1 MSDNI
6 TVTGQEAWFNE
17 DAKFFKDVYVYG
29 NLYYDLEGFD
39 TLKLDSLTVNQQANF
54 KNVNIT
60 GIVTLTDVN
69 IRNLF
74 ATGIATVQG
83 KGWFEDEVTFREEV
97 FINKEIENLQVGI
110 LTVTEYFRIKGG
122 SDEYFSAP
130 ATGARAGNVGINST
144 LPVQKLDIGGAVHIQ
159 TNIFDSVNF
168 ASFSKNGMYLNML
181 LLLWRKF
188 V

>member
-39 TLKLDSLTVNQQANF
+39 TLKLDSITVNQQANF
-54 KNVNIT
+54 KNVNIS
-60 GIVTLTDVN
+60 GIVTLTDIS

-110 LTVTEYFRIKGG
+110 LTVTEYFRIKNGTN
-122 SDEYFSAP
+122 EYFSAP
-130 ATGARAGNVGINST
+130 ATG
-144 LPVQKLDIGGAVHIQ
+144 
-159 TNIFDSVNF
+159 
-168 ASFSKNGMYLNML
+168 
-181 LLLWRKF
+181 
-188 V
+188 